1 MTLPDKKNRKSS
13 KGVST
18 GAQTPQRRSGTGSFT
33 DAKMNRN
40 YTEEPGAGTY
50 DSSLSNELQES
61 NPIIGQKALNVPSQ
75 MEMS

>member
-1 MTLPDKKNRKSS
+1 
-13 KGVST
+13 
-18 GAQTPQRRSGTGSFT
+18 
-33 DAKMNRN
+33 MNRN